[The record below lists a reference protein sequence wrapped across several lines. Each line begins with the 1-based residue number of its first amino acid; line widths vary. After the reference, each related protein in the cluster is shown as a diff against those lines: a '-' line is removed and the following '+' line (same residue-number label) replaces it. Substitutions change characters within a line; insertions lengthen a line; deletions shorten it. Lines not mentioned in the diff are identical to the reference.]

1 MIRVKQLD
9 RLPSF
14 LLTNEEKAIKSI
26 IGINNP
32 KLNLQHI
39 DWRQLEN
46 ESRELYN
53 AQEALVT
60 SRENE
65 ELTEEEHEQIELYI
79 DLCSDLMNRYEQ
91 EYIRRQTN
99 G

>member
-32 KLNLQHI
+32 LLNLTHI
-39 DWRQLEN
+39 TWEQLKDD
-46 ESRELYN
+46 SRALLE
-53 AQEALVT
+53 AQETLVA
-60 SRENE
+60 SRDEEEITNE
-65 ELTEEEHEQIELYI
+65 EHDLIEPYI
-79 DLCSDLMNRYEQ
+79 DLCSDLMNKYES
-91 EYIRRQTN
+91 EYIRRQRN

>member
-1 MIRVKQLD
+1 MIRLEQLD

-26 IGINNP
+26 ISINNP
-32 KLNLQHI
+32 LLNLTHI

-46 ESRELYN
+46 ESRALLE
-53 AQEALVT
+53 AQEALVA
-60 SRENE
+60 SRDNE
-65 ELTEEEHEQIELYI
+65 EITEEEHEQIEPYI
-79 DLCSDLMNRYEQ
+79 DLCSELMSKYES
-91 EYIRRQTN
+91 EYIRRQRN